1 MTIVEIVFTMIRAA
15 LIITFFMVAI
25 ILIRRTFSKAKSG
38 RNRQLVEFL
47 KVFLGFTVV
56 FGIMRM
62 FDYLIDYIFHAYSK
76 LQVNFKFDFYEVKYE
91 ILVVLWLR
99 CHLSDRNGHL
109 HNLLEEI

>member
-15 LIITFFMVAI
+15 LIIAFFMVAI

-47 KVFLGFTVV
+47 GFTVG

-62 FDYLIDYIFHAYSK
+62 FDYLTDYIFSC
-76 LQVNFKFDFYEVKYE
+76 LQ
-91 ILVVLWLR
+91 
-99 CHLSDRNGHL
+99 
-109 HNLLEEI
+109 